1 LTAKGVVKLI
11 VTEFAVFSIEKGQM
25 KLLEIAP
32 EVTLEDIKAMT
43 DADFTVAEPLI
54 SMQGVE
60 EEEEEE

>member
-1 LTAKGVVKLI
+1 
-11 VTEFAVFSIEKGQM
+11 M

-32 EVTLEDIKAMT
+32 VTLEDIAMT